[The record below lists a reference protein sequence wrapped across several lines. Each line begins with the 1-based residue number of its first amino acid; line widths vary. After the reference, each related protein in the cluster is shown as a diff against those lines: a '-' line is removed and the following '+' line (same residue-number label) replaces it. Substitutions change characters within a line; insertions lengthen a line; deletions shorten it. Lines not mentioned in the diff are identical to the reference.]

1 MTYDQVT
8 MSLNAQKIVEEENL
22 KSQSPLH
29 RRCGSNISSG
39 RGNKAKVLRSFE
51 PSTSPLPLR
60 TARNAIDESS
70 VANRKADGISNDGQ
84 ALNDDGHSK
93 SSSPINCFLQRF
105 SKPSS
110 QKVVREASPSISPL
124 SSEPFPLKYPRLTV
138 SPTLTQNLVPRL
150 PQVAHDDPSKRLRRI
165 LDTSLYDHSRP
176 MGTTMAVDTGSW
188 NCNSLHYSNVLVD
201 SALLDMTGRRR
212 TE

>member
-138 SPTLTQNLVPRL
+138 SPTPTQNLVPRL
-150 PQVAHDDPSKRLRRI
+150 PQVAHDDPSKRLTK
-165 LDTSLYDHSRP
+165 DSGYESLRSFTPDGYNN
-176 MGTTMAVDTGSW
+176 G
-188 NCNSLHYSNVLVD
+188 C
-201 SALLDMTGRRR
+201 
-212 TE
+212 